1 MENFEVLDRFANK
14 VKETELGEIYNE
26 KILLRYKNS
35 DIKDPICLM
44 KGIFKDIEFFKNF
57 EVFEDDVF
65 LAGFPRS
72 GTTLAQELIW
82 IVAHNFDFKSAD
94 SLNTYNR
101 VYWFE

>member
-1 MENFEVLDRFANK
+1 MENFEILDHINSDYRDSEFGRVYK
-14 VKETELGEIYNE
+14 DKYLV
-26 KILLRYKNS
+26 RYKGS
-35 DIKDPICLM
+35 DIKDPALLHP
-44 KGIFKDIEFFKNF
+44 GIFKDIEFFKNF